1 LRPSPTENQL
11 SLRLAEFLALRFNL
25 SHSHQIALF
34 AFGLDHDL
42 GINIKEIR
50 PQVAFEGIEGR
61 YFLPNERAELEALPR
76 GLRPGGFLPSL
87 DLQRSLCKG
96 QGLESFSVSLT
107 AGKPAVLRSSELV
120 LLCPNRRLRRGVGR

>member
-1 LRPSPTENQL
+1 
-11 SLRLAEFLALRFNL
+11 LRFNL

-42 GINIKEIR
+42 GIDIKEIR

-96 QGLESFSVSLT
+96 QGRRVESSTGKFQRFFDGRQTSGITKLGACTPLSQPQASSRRWSV
-107 AGKPAVLRSSELV
+107 RI
-120 LLCPNRRLRRGVGR
+120 